1 VEKMDETDS
10 NVEHPVAK
18 VQETAAVYIPSKA
31 RLSQT
36 HQRIVIA
43 LQRARSLKLKVPNDP
58 PSFQSVSDVYTF
70 KKKCLNLETK
80 ELGTLCYLN
89 DLMDTELFR
98 LEYSI
103 P

>member
-1 VEKMDETDS
+1 MDETDS
-10 NVEHPVAK
+10 NVEHPVMK
-18 VQETAAVYIPSKA
+18 VQETPAVYIPSQG
-31 RLSQT
+31 RLTQT
-36 HQRIVIA
+36 HQRIVVA
-43 LQRARSLKLKVPNDP
+43 LQRVRSLKLKVPEDP
-58 PSFQSVSDVYTF
+58 PSFRDVNDVYTF
-70 KKKCLNLETK
+70 KKKCLNLNTK